1 MHIPPCGARKTHRAY
16 ADPRVFR
23 PLRKLRP
30 CFFCHW
36 QRKAAIPPGLSIL
49 IRIPLKKRDSPPR
62 GTVFFWC
69 SSGDSHASLFPLRE
83 TVKRDKGIRQCPHWL
98 MHIPPCGARKTHR
111 AYADP
116 RVFRPLRKLRPCL
129 FCHWQRKAAIPPGL
143 SILIRIPV
151 KKRDSPPRGTVFFSG
166 APAGIRMH
174 LFSPC
179 GRRGKEIKEFASVR
193 TGSCTRPRRAQF

>member
-49 IRIPLKKRDSPPR
+49 IRIPVKKRDSPPR

-116 RVFRPLRKLRPCL
+116 RVFRPLRKLRPCF

-151 KKRDSPPRGTVFFSG
+151 KKRDSPPRGTVFFWCSSG
-166 APAGIRMH
+166 DSNPGHPA
-174 LFSPC
+174 
-179 GRRGKEIKEFASVR
+179 
-193 TGSCTRPRRAQF
+193 